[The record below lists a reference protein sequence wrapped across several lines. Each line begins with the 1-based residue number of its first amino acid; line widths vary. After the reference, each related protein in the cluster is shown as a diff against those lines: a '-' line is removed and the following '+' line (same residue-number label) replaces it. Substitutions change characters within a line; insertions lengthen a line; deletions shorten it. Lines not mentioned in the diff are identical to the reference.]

1 MNHPAAMTSAPRDLV
16 CQLNVS
22 CHRWLDQARSHTSS
36 PAIQRLIDDVH
47 ADIDALG
54 PIGADLEETVRSAL
68 ESVAV
73 AIDVHHMRLC
83 PTASR

>member
-1 MNHPAAMTSAPRDLV
+1 MTNPAITSSAPRHFV

-36 PAIQRLIDDVH
+36 PTIQRLIDDVH

-54 PIGADLEETVRSAL
+54 PIGADLQETVHSAL

-73 AIDVHHMRLC
+73 AIDIDQLAC
-83 PTASR
+83 STASR

>member
-1 MNHPAAMTSAPRDLV
+1 MTNPAAVTIAPRDVV

-36 PAIQRLIDDVH
+36 PTIQRLIDDVH

-54 PIGADLEETVRSAL
+54 PIGADLQETMRSAL

-73 AIDVHHMRLC
+73 AIDIDQLAC
-83 PTASR
+83 STASR

>member
-1 MNHPAAMTSAPRDLV
+1 MTNPAAMTVEPREFV

-36 PAIQRLIDDVH
+36 TAIHRLIDDVH
-47 ADIDALG
+47 ADIDAIG
-54 PIGADLEETVRSAL
+54 PIGVDLQETVRSAL

-73 AIDVHHMRLC
+73 AIDIDQLAC
-83 PTASR
+83 STASR